1 LSDGAALYPIGF
13 VGSEMPSRHDA
24 PAEWP
29 TAVAA
34 QQGKGIGGRV
44 EAGVMSWAGI
54 KPAGIQGRSKGE
66 PGGIWVKWSPDQ
78 WTRERERE
86 SKGCCLV
93 RGGFMGKQASGL
105 ADWVCCGSGP
115 LRRKICF
122 RFLV

>member
-1 LSDGAALYPIGF
+1 LSDGAALYPISF

-44 EAGVMSWAGI
+44 EAGVMFWAGI
-54 KPAGIQGRSKGE
+54 KLAGIQGRSKGE

-78 WTRERERE
+78 WTRERERAKAVAW
-86 SKGCCLV
+86 SMAASWVSRPAGWPIGYV
-93 RGGFMGKQASGL
+93 AGQA
-105 ADWVCCGSGP
+105 
-115 LRRKICF
+115 R
-122 RFLV
+122 